1 MVTTNTHAA
10 VPLAAALLVRADGRV
25 LLAHHASGPLAGHW
39 SLPAR
44 LIAADEVAEAALAV
58 LIRDDWHLEHGEAA
72 FLDTLALAPD
82 VIANVFAVTG
92 WQGTPRFAPGAYA
105 DAAWADPRG
114 PGVDLV
120 PALRDWLAALDGERR
135 DDGAALLVALTDAR
149 EGLLHTFSELPAAA
163 HEEALPELDGCASFE
178 AYTVAEARAA
188 IAEPGHTWF
197 GFNDT
202 QDEADRATRASLVE
216 AVVLA
221 RLWTVRG
228 ETAAW
233 LPNLGAETLSAFCN
247 HEHRGAVR
255 LSREL
260 EAIAQRDRQAAQRIA
275 ALHVRHVM
283 GETDA
288 AADR

>member
-1 MVTTNTHAA
+1 MTTNTHATA
-10 VPLAAALLVRADGRV
+10 PLAAALLVRADGRV
-25 LLAHHASGPLAGHW
+25 LLAHHASGPLAGRW

-44 LIAADEVAEAALAV
+44 PIAEHEVAEAALAV
-58 LIRDDWHLEHGEAA
+58 LVRDDWHLEHGEAA
-72 FLDTLALAPD
+72 FLDTLALAPE

-92 WQGTPRFAPGAYA
+92 WQGTPRFAAGTYA

-114 PGVDLV
+114 PGVEV
-120 PALRDWLAALDGERR
+120 APALRDWLATLDGERR
-135 DDGAALLVALTDAR
+135 DDGEALLVALNDAR
-149 EGLLHTFSELPAAA
+149 EGLLHTFSELPAAV
-163 HEEALPELDGCASFE
+163 HDEALADLDSCASFE

-188 IAEPGHTWF
+188 LAEPGRTWF

-202 QDEADRATRASLVE
+202 QDEAVRATRPPLVE

-233 LPNLGAETLSAFCN
+233 LPTLDAEALSAFCN
-247 HEHRGAVR
+247 HERRGAVR

-260 EAIAQRDRQAAQRIA
+260 EAIAQRDRRAVQRIA